1 MLRERSENKQ
11 VFPPPPDSRN
21 SAAASRGYS
30 LSNEF
35 ATTPQDYLYIVVDPR
50 VHKST
55 LRRNVPPGIISLR
68 ERRRRRRRR
77 EPRRHAAPRRADPAG
92 GARFSTPSR
101 EQRRL
106 SMRYSLLRTV
116 KIATFTSIHPP
127 MIFILDPVKSS
138 VSINFI
144 ARKIETNRHENS
156 KGGGTGEDD

>member
-35 ATTPQDYLYIVVDPR
+35 ATAPQDYLYIVVDPR

-68 ERRRRRRRR
+68 ERRRRRC
-77 EPRRHAAPRRADPAG
+77 EPRRHAAPRRPD
-92 GARFSTPSR
+92 STPSR

>member
-35 ATTPQDYLYIVVDPR
+35 ATAPQDYLYIVVDPR

-68 ERRRRRRRR
+68 ERRRRRR
-77 EPRRHAAPRRADPAG
+77 EPRRHAAPRRPGWRRKVFHAEPRTETSLDAILAPTN
-92 GARFSTPSR
+92 RENCHVYEYPSPDDLYSRSR
-101 EQRRL
+101 EIVRFDKLYRL
-106 SMRYSLLRTV
+106 
-116 KIATFTSIHPP
+116 
-127 MIFILDPVKSS
+127 
-138 VSINFI
+138 
-144 ARKIETNRHENS
+144 ENRDE
-156 KGGGTGEDD
+156 